1 MGGFKLFLRSHQGE
15 LNSRPAAY
23 KAAALPTELWWRD
36 VPMGSA
42 AKSIFAGLESESGER
57 ISFLG
62 IEEKALFE
70 TAGLRRIA

>member
-1 MGGFKLFLRSHQGE
+1 
-15 LNSRPAAY
+15 
-23 KAAALPTELWWRD
+23 

-42 AKSIFAGLESESGER
+42 AKSVFAVLESDSDER

-70 TAGLRRIA
+70 TAGLRGIA

>member
-1 MGGFKLFLRSHQGE
+1 
-15 LNSRPAAY
+15 
-23 KAAALPTELWWRD
+23 
-36 VPMGSA
+36 MGSA